1 MTQMTQA
8 CVAWARELREEPASH
23 ARSGTEAGALSAIT
37 DADCSI
43 AIWQRPV
50 DAVVHTR
57 AKAIA
62 ASEPLE
68 LRLNLTPAQLKHD
81 LLASITAKSFPLGV
95 RDPLLNDIE
104 RLGRHFEA
112 IASTLDVPRA
122 VTLRL
127 ETLRDDGCRRFHVD
141 RVHLRL
147 LCTYLGPGTE
157 WLTED
162 QVDRDALATHLP
174 NEAILRRGVPQRLEP
189 FWVAIIKGERYP
201 GAAGRGQVHRSP
213 PIAAAGTARVLF
225 SLDI

>member
-1 MTQMTQA
+1 MTQA
-8 CVAWARELREEPASH
+8 YAAGARGSWEEPASH
-23 ARSGTEAGALSAIT
+23 ARSGPEAGVLSAIT

-43 AIWQRPV
+43 AVWQRPV

-57 AKAIA
+57 VKALA
-62 ASEPLE
+62 ASERLE

-81 LLASITAKSFPLGV
+81 LVASLTAKCVAPSAM
-95 RDPLLNDIE
+95 DALLKDIQQ
-104 RLGRHFEA
+104 LAGHFEA

-127 ETLRDDGCRRFHVD
+127 ETLHDDGCRRFHVD

-162 QVDRDALATHLP
+162 QVDREALATHLP
-174 NEAILRRGVPQRLEP
+174 NEAILRGGVPQRLEP
-189 FWVAIIKGERYP
+189 FQVAILKGERYP